1 MTTDD
6 RLSDERVDTLTR
18 EVFYDPSVQN
28 YMPTLAARLARE
40 VKASRATLAAI
51 EAHVTAC
58 LANYLGQ
65 DDPYEDGYADACDKV
80 LALLHPNPEED
91 PT

>member
-1 MTTDD
+1 MTTND
-6 RLSDERVDTLTR
+6 RLSDERVEALTR

-28 YMPTLAARLARE
+28 YMPTLAARVARE

-51 EAHVTAC
+51 GALPDE
-58 LANYLGQ
+58 LAN
-65 DDPYEDGYADACDKV
+65 PAPNWSVGYAFAMRQVK
-80 LALLHPNPEED
+80 ALLHPNPEED